1 MNPEMAAGLATW
13 GPIVVMIAIFYF
25 LLYRPQKNAQKRRMS
40 MLDSLEKHDQVMT
53 IGGIYGTIVDLDDT
67 KVKLKIAENTVIEVA
82 RSSINSNL
90 TQEKSA

>member
-1 MNPEMAAGLATW
+1 MNPEMVAGLATW

-40 MLDSLEKHDQVMT
+40 MLARLEKNNKVMT
-53 IGGIYGTIVDLDDT
+53 IGGVYGTIVDLDDT

>member
-1 MNPEMAAGLATW
+1 MNPEMVAGLATW

-25 LLYRPQKNAQKRRMS
+25 LRYRPQKNAQKRRMS
-40 MLDSLEKHDQVMT
+40 MLDSLEKNNKVMT

>member
-40 MLDSLEKHDQVMT
+40 MLDSLEKNNKVMT

-67 KVKLKIAENTVIEVA
+67 NVKLKIAENTVIEVA

-90 TQEKSA
+90 TKEKSV